1 MASSEGGGMV
11 LTHTIGTMPEVALVS
26 DDDDD
31 DGGADGDYDM
41 STTAGTMF
49 NK

>member
-1 MASSEGGGMV
+1 MV
-11 LTHTIGTMPEVALVS
+11 MTHTIGTMPEVALVS

-31 DGGADGDYDM
+31 DADGGADGDYDM